1 MAESKPAPPPNIP
14 FGTHPR
20 RPAWPLA
27 VLIAVLCLWFAFLVW
42 MAMRYPAR

>member
-1 MAESKPAPPPNIP
+1 MAESKPAQPPNVP

-27 VLIAVLCLWFAFLVW
+27 ALIVAFSLWFAFLVW
-42 MAMRYPAR
+42 MAARYPAR